1 MIKYLAYG
9 SNLNMDQMA
18 YRCPDAKPLGNAYI
32 PGWKLVFRGVADIVP
47 SKGSKLAV
55 GLWDISERDQDS
67 LDVYEG
73 YPSLY
78 RRIDVFGFMTYQM
91 NRYKISEPSKHY
103 YDIIKEGYLD
113 FDLEVSFLEKARD
126 ESTDVKRALQ
136 WMKG

>member
-67 LDVYEG
+67 LDIYEG

-113 FDLEVSFLEKARD
+113 FDLDVSFLEKARD
-126 ESTDVKRALQ
+126 ESIDVKRALQ